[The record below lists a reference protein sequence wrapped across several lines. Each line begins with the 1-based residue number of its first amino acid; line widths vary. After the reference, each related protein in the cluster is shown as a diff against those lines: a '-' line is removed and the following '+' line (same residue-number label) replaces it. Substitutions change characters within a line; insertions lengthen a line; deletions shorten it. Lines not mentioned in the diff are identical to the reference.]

1 MTPDKMRSGFIWALK
16 RAGEGDTLA
25 DLELA
30 LTSDFAAL
38 WIGERCA
45 LVTTLH
51 EPETGRE
58 LHVWLGT
65 GDLSEMITLEP
76 GISAWARSKGCKS
89 ATIRGRKG
97 WDRVF
102 SKHGFTR
109 DGDELRKLL

>member
-1 MTPDKMRSGFIWALK
+1 MRAGFILALEMA
-16 RAGEGDTLA
+16 RDGDTLA

-30 LTSDFAAL
+30 LASDFAAL
-38 WIGERCA
+38 WVGERCA

-51 EPETGRE
+51 EAEIGRE

-65 GDLSEMITLEP
+65 GDLAEMITLEP
-76 GISAWARSKGCKS
+76 GISAWARSKGCKF

>member
-1 MTPDKMRSGFIWALK
+1 MREGFVEALEL
-16 RAGEGDTLA
+16 AGEGDTLA
-25 DLELA
+25 DLEQA
-30 LTSDFAAL
+30 LESDFAAL

-51 EPETGRE
+51 QAEIGRE

-76 GISAWARSKGCKS
+76 GIAAWARSKGCTF

-97 WDRVF
+97 WGRVF